1 MFSEGENV
9 AKATIPLA
17 LESAEK
23 NLETSN
29 ENEKARRSSSDTA
42 ISVRGISKCYQIY
55 DAPRD
60 RLKQFIIPRLRLA
73 RQQSRQYFREF
84 WALKG
89 ISFEVRKGETV
100 GIIGRN
106 GSGKSTLLQ
115 IICGTLTPTAGS
127 VETRGRIAAL
137 LELGS
142 GFNPE
147 FTGRE
152 NIYMNGAV
160 LGLTREEID
169 DRFDS
174 IVSFADIGQFIDQPV
189 KTYSSGMSVRL
200 AFAVQAQVDPDILI
214 VDEALSV
221 GDVRFQA
228 KCFARLQQLKD
239 NGTSV
244 LLVTHSSEQIVTH
257 CSSALLL
264 NDGMQFEIGEPRHV
278 VNRYLDLLFGKE
290 RRNPDS
296 PQAQPGDIFQE
307 DKGYAESA
315 YQLSTDS
322 DVFQTRN
329 GYNTHEYRWGDG
341 TASILDFYLAA
352 NGEPYPSAIT
362 VGQTVTLAVSI
373 KFHSDMWR
381 PILGITI
388 KTKDGV
394 TISGTNSEMADLLD
408 LQALVKKG
416 AILVGK
422 CSFQC
427 RLGPG
432 DYFVSLGLAT
442 RENDEIIPHDRRYDS
457 IHFIVEPHNKFHG
470 LADLALDLSIS
481 HIVESNQ
488 I

>member
-1 MFSEGENV
+1 MFSDTEDIAN
-9 AKATIPLA
+9 AANLPLSETECGKQA
-17 LESAEK
+17 GSDKSESAM
-23 NLETSN
+23 
-29 ENEKARRSSSDTA
+29 SDSGNFA
-42 ISVRGISKCYQIY
+42 VRVQNISKCYQIY

-60 RLKQFIIPRLRLA
+60 RLKQFVVPRLQRLLGKTPKH
-73 RQQSRQYFREF
+73 YFREF
-84 WALKG
+84 WALKDV
-89 ISFEVRKGETV
+89 SFEIKKGQTV

-127 VETRGRIAAL
+127 VETMGRIAAL

-257 CSSALLL
+257 CSSAILL
-264 NDGMQFEIGEPRHV
+264 NDGMQLEIGEPRHV

-307 DKGYAESA
+307 DKGYAEAA
-315 YQLSTDS
+315 YQLSTDD

-341 TASILDFYLAA
+341 TASILDFYLAV

-373 KFHSDMWR
+373 KFHSDMLR

-394 TISGTNSEMADLLD
+394 TISGTNSEMADLTD
-408 LQALVKKG
+408 LRVLVKKG

-422 CSFQC
+422 CSFRC
-427 RLGPG
+427 GLGPG

-442 RENDEIIPHDRRYDS
+442 RENEEIIPHDRRYDS
-457 IHFIVEPHNKFHG
+457 IHFIVEPHTKFHG
-470 LADLALDLSIS
+470 IADLEFSMGAFHLSI
-481 HIVESNQ
+481 
-488 I
+488 